1 MLLMQE
7 AQVQSLIRELDPT
20 NLSSEIHMP
29 HAATESSHV
38 PQLRPGTDKLV
49 NKCLKNTYE
58 TNQAE
63 KCQESG

>member
-1 MLLMQE
+1 M
-7 AQVQSLIRELDPT
+7 AVTSLSIDTAGNAPF
-20 NLSSEIHMP
+20 HMP
-29 HAATESSHV
+29 QPKISQVKTEIEDPHV